1 MSDLNTSIER
11 LLSTTVARSLL
22 DAGYTIELWN
32 GGDEAEYRGRDLDAL
47 LAEMMATDEDVL
59 NVVLDDGKHITQGW
73 VSLIYGNGIDVI
85 SDYTVNL
92 EQHMA
97 EADRVRGAIEED
109 LMMLVPVDD
118 VREVLAVLEPLA
130 DEVRDPHLAKLIS
143 MFKGAVR

>member
-32 GGDEAEYRGRDLDAL
+32 GGDEAEYCGRDLDAL
-47 LAEMMATDEDVL
+47 LAEMMATDEDVF

-73 VSLIYGNGIDVI
+73 VRLIYGNGIDVI

-130 DEVRDPHLAKLIS
+130 NEVRDPHLAKLIS

>member
-32 GGDEAEYRGRDLDAL
+32 GADEAEYRGRDLDAL

-59 NVVLDDGKHITQGW
+59 NVVLDDGKHIIQGW
-73 VSLIYGNGIDVI
+73 VRLIYGNGIDVI
-85 SDYTVNL
+85 TDYTVNL

>member
-11 LLSTTVARSLL
+11 LLSTTVVRSLL
-22 DAGYTIELWN
+22 EAGYTIELWN

-59 NVVLDDGKHITQGW
+59 NVVLDDGKHITRGW
-73 VSLIYGNGIDVI
+73 VHLIYGNGIDVI

-92 EQHMA
+92 EQYMA

>member
-59 NVVLDDGKHITQGW
+59 NVVLDDGKYITQGW

-97 EADRVRGAIEED
+97 EADRVRGSIEED